1 MSNHTLLST
10 FPLVQSAQERHL
22 SPSFGDLSQSKK
34 LSEIRPPLAYIRT
47 NLKRDHG
54 VLDFRLADVEEDPA
68 VDVSARVES
77 KETL

>member
-1 MSNHTLLST
+1 VTN
-10 FPLVQSAQERHL
+10 V
-22 SPSFGDLSQSKK
+22 SPEHFELKGKCSGECDLTPFFGE
-34 LSEIRPPLAYIRT
+34 LSEIKPPLAYIRT